1 MLHKVKPELTLYL
14 AEEALKRKYEKP
26 QVNLQEILELQKECR
41 DYLSS
46 INMKKIYARMMKREI
61 TRQMVE
67 AVYKTLTAEEQEF
80 VRMKYK
86 EKKQMVSISL
96 ALNVSLSQLNIRQ
109 HTILE
114 KVSEFM
120 LYKLREEDIFER
132 AKISNM
138 VKILARMLEF
148 TDRYDPQREIIT
160 TGWWEAMV
168 LKLDNY
174 YALLEEV
181 EEVIKEDTLRAKIIF
196 EKMKN
201 PNIKIEVLA
210 ENCNV
215 DKSVVSRCLKNF
227 VDSVK
232 KYLE

>member
-14 AEEALKRKYEKP
+14 AEEALKIKYEKP
-26 QVNLQEILELQKECR
+26 QVNLKEILELQKECR
-41 DYLSS
+41 DYLSET
-46 INMKKIYARMMKREI
+46 NMKKIYARMMKKEI
-61 TRQMVE
+61 TRQMVD
-67 AVYKTLTAEEQEF
+67 AVCNSLTAEDQEF

-86 EKKQMVSISL
+86 EKKQMVAISL
-96 ALNVSLSQLNIRQ
+96 ALNISVAQLNIRQ

-114 KVSEFM
+114 KVSAFM
-120 LYKLREEDIFER
+120 LYKLSEEDIFER
-132 AKISNM
+132 AKISSM

-148 TDRYDPQREIIT
+148 TDRYDPRRELIT
-160 TGWWEAMV
+160 ASWWEAMV

-174 YALLEEV
+174 YALLKEVDEVPKEE
-181 EEVIKEDTLRAKIIF
+181 TLRAKIIF

-201 PNIKIEVLA
+201 PKIKIEVLA
-210 ENCNV
+210 ENFKV
-215 DKSVVSRCLKNF
+215 DKSVISRCIKNF

>member
-1 MLHKVKPELTLYL
+1 
-14 AEEALKRKYEKP
+14 
-26 QVNLQEILELQKECR
+26 
-41 DYLSS
+41 
-46 INMKKIYARMMKREI
+46 
-61 TRQMVE
+61 
-67 AVYKTLTAEEQEF
+67 
-80 VRMKYK
+80 
-86 EKKQMVSISL
+86 
-96 ALNVSLSQLNIRQ
+96 
-109 HTILE
+109 
-114 KVSEFM
+114 M

-138 VKILARMLEF
+138 IKILARMLEF
-148 TDRYDPQREIIT
+148 TDRYDPQRELIT

-174 YALLEEV
+174 YALLQEV
-181 EEVIKEDTLRAKIIF
+181 EEVIKEDTLHAKIIF

-210 ENCNV
+210 ESCNV